1 MDIVENI
8 KYPTTDSEWIKKILI
23 GGILLIIPIVNFIA
37 IGYYIKTVKGTIET
51 KPGIPAWDDLGSMFI
66 KGLMVIIISIIYM
79 IIPLIVIF
87 GSIGGAI
94 MTSISAGDFSAT
106 SFGAGFGVSLIGLLL
121 MLIVYLILP
130 MALAMYA
137 AEDSFGAAF
146 KIGKILSRIKSAPVE
161 YIIAFIVLVVLE
173 TILGIIA
180 AIPILGWIIAIF
192 GTFYITIVAAN
203 MFGQV
208 YAISES

>member
-23 GGILLIIPIVNFIA
+23 GGILLLIPIVNFIV
-37 IGYYIKTVKGTIET
+37 IGYYIKTVKSTIET

-66 KGLMVIIISIIYM
+66 KGLIVIIINIIYM
-79 IIPLIVIF
+79 IIPLIIIF
-87 GSIGGAI
+87 GTIGGAV
-94 MTSISAGDFSAT
+94 MTAISSGDFSAT
-106 SFGAGFGVSLIGLLL
+106 TFGAALGGSLIGFLI
-121 MLIVYLILP
+121 MLIVYLIMP

-146 KIGKILSRIKSAPVE
+146 KIGKILSRIKSAPVD
-161 YIIAFIVLVVLE
+161 YIIAFIVLIVLE
-173 TILGIIA
+173 TILGFIA

-192 GTFYITIVAAN
+192 GTFYMTLVAAN